1 MEQLDIFGT
10 ATPIADAAPAAPAPA
25 ADVQLSLFR
34 PDFTAMRAPKPRKAA
49 APVTL
54 DPALHTDALI

>member
-1 MEQLDIFGT
+1 MEQLDLFGT
-10 ATPIADAAPAAPAPA
+10 ATPVTTTPATPAPP

-34 PDFTAMRAPKPRKAA
+34 PDFRAVRAPKSRKPA

-54 DPALHTDALI
+54 DPALHGATLI